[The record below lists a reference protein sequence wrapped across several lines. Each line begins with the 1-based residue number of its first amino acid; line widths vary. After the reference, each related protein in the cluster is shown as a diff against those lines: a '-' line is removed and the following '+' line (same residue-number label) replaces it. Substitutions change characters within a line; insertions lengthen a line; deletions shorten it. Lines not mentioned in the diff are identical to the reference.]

1 MGLYRIKRVFSY
13 LLAQP
18 QKLGAGLLLPV
29 WSPSESLWTRIR
41 EPTPKRE
48 PLLIVPCPLKI
59 SEVSK
64 PRLKAKAS
72 NSLQEESLN

>member
-1 MGLYRIKRVFSY
+1 MIRKKDGVGTPLTSLEALGE
-13 LLAQP
+13 LLD
-18 QKLGAGLLLPV
+18 
-29 WSPSESLWTRIR
+29 TIR

-48 PLLIVPCPLKI
+48 PLLIISCPLKI

-72 NSLQEESLN
+72 ISYEEFAKILSI